1 MASILRYASLDSI
14 RHKLAKVDPAV
25 PALSL
30 QRQFYRTYHRPVIYE
45 YRHFR
50 GTKPGV
56 PDITELT
63 EDFSFYFPYMYWR
76 QLVRSYITK
85 LKRRVRATRVERR
98 VRNTVARGYVN
109 QQSTATEFY
118 KRLAVGV

>member
-1 MASILRYASLDSI
+1 MGSILRYADLGLI
-14 RHKLAKVDPAV
+14 REKLAKVDPAV

-30 QRQFYRTYHRPVIYE
+30 QRQFYRTYNRPVIYE
-45 YRHFR
+45 Y
-50 GTKPGV
+50 TKPGV

-63 EDFSFYFPYMYWR
+63 EDFNFYFPYMYWR
-76 QLVRSYITK
+76 QLIRSYITK

-98 VRNTVARGYVN
+98 VRNMVPLGYVN

>member
-1 MASILRYASLDSI
+1 MGSILKYADLGLI
-14 RHKLAKVDPAV
+14 RDKLAKVDPAV

-30 QRQFYRTYHRPVIYE
+30 QRQFYRSYNRSVIYE

-63 EDFSFYFPYMYWR
+63 EDFSFHFPYMYWR

-85 LKRRVRATRVERR
+85 LKRLVRATRVERR
-98 VRNTVARGYVN
+98 VRNMVPLGYVN